1 MDLNLDLAR
10 VILRSLVVAATA
22 GSVMTISSAEQSPA
36 ELIIQVRPGV
46 SEQQVREL
54 SQRLGA
60 DYQYA
65 LGGPAYLI
73 RVPDVQ
79 RAMAIT
85 ERLRAQPEVTS
96 VEPNQAVR
104 IPE

>member
-1 MDLNLDLAR
+1 
-10 VILRSLVVAATA
+10 
-22 GSVMTISSAEQSPA
+22 
-36 ELIIQVRPGV
+36 
-46 SEQQVREL
+46 
-54 SQRLGA
+54 
-60 DYQYA
+60 
-65 LGGPAYLI
+65 
-73 RVPDVQ
+73 VQ